1 MKSVIHSP
9 AWLALTSAAL
19 FGLATPFAKLLLGGM
34 QAWLLAGLLYL
45 GAGLGLGLYSLTRRA
60 GGHAPREAPLTRAD
74 LPWLVAAIASGGVI
88 APVLLMSGLNLTTAS
103 SGSLLLNLEAI
114 ATVAIAALI
123 FREHV
128 GGRLVS
134 GAALIIA
141 GALALSWQGS
151 FFELDAGAILIAGAC
166 IAWGIDN
173 NLTRRISG
181 ADPVQIT
188 LLRGLIAGAVNV
200 SIGLAGGAALPEPA
214 LLAGTLVTGFFGYG
228 VSLVL
233 FVMSLQRLG
242 TARTGAYF
250 STAPFIGALAAI
262 PLLSD
267 PVTPQFLI
275 AGALMGIGVW
285 LSLTENHLHPHTHE
299 ALEHSHR
306 HSHDEHHQHAHMDE
320 APSDATHTHTHRHD
334 PLSHTH
340 PHWPDLHHR
349 HGHGPKNNAA

>member
-1 MKSVIHSP
+1 MTIFMRNP
-9 AWLALTSAAL
+9 ALLAIASAAL

-45 GAGLGLGLYSLTRRA
+45 GAGLGLGAYSLIQRA
-60 GGHAPREAPLTRAD
+60 RKQVPREAPLSRAD
-74 LPWLVAAIASGGVI
+74 LPWLAAAILAGGII
-88 APVLLMSGLNLTTAS
+88 APVLLMTGLNLTSAS

-123 FREHV
+123 FREHI
-128 GGRLVS
+128 GGRLLL
-134 GAALIIA
+134 GATLIIA

-151 FFELDAGAILIAGAC
+151 FFALDAGALLITLAC
-166 IAWGIDN
+166 VAWGLDN

-188 LLRGLIAGAVNV
+188 MLRGMIAGAVNV
-200 SIGLAGGAALPEPA
+200 LIGLAGGAVLPEPM
-214 LLAGTLVTGFFGYG
+214 LLAGTLITGFLGYG

-250 STAPFIGALAAI
+250 STAPFVGALAAI
-262 PLLSD
+262 ALLSD
-267 PVTPQFLI
+267 PVTPQLLL
-275 AGALMGIGVW
+275 AGALMSLGVW
-285 LSLTENHLHPHTHE
+285 LSLTEQHQHAHDHD

-306 HSHDEHHQHAHMDE
+306 HSHDAHHQHIHAEDD
-320 APSDATHTHTHRHD
+320 AASDAPHTHAHRHAPLTHTHA
-334 PLSHTH
+334 
-340 PHWPDLHHR
+340 HWPDLHHR
-349 HGHGPKNNAA
+349 HGH

>member
-1 MKSVIHSP
+1 MTVFMRSP
-9 AWLALTSAAL
+9 ALLALLSAAL

-45 GAGLGLGLYSLTRRA
+45 GAGLGLGLITLLRRA
-60 GGHAPREAPLTRAD
+60 GRQAPRETPLARAD
-74 LPWLVAAIASGGVI
+74 LPWLAAAIISGGII

-123 FREHV
+123 FREHT
-128 GGRLVS
+128 GARLLM

-141 GALALSWQGS
+141 GAMALSWQGS
-151 FFELDAGAILIAGAC
+151 FFVLDQGAVLITGAC

-188 LLRGLIAGAVNV
+188 MLRGLIAGAVNV
-200 SIGLAGGAALPEPA
+200 SIGLTGGAALPEPA

-275 AGALMGIGVW
+275 AGALMGLGVW
-285 LSLTENHLHPHTHE
+285 LSLTENHLHAHDHDV
-299 ALEHSHR
+299 LEHSHR
-306 HSHDEHHQHAHMDE
+306 HSHDAHHQHTHLDE
-320 APSDATHTHTHRHD
+320 AATGAAHTHAHRHA
-334 PLSHTH
+334 PLTHAH

-349 HGHGPKNNAA
+349 HGHKEGTG

>member
-45 GAGLGLGLYSLTRRA
+45 GAGLGLGIYTLVRRA
-60 GGHAPREAPLTRAD
+60 SRHSKREAQLTRAD
-74 LPWLVAAIASGGVI
+74 LPWLVAAIFSGGII

-114 ATVAIAALI
+114 ATVSIAALI
-123 FREHV
+123 FSEHI
-128 GGRLVS
+128 GGRLIL
-134 GAALIIA
+134 GAALIIT
-141 GALALSWQGS
+141 GAIALSWQGGV
-151 FFELDAGAILIAGAC
+151 FVLDAGAILIAGAC

-188 LLRGLIAGAVNV
+188 LLRGLIAGGVNV
-200 SIGLAGGAALPEPA
+200 AIGLAGGASLPAPA

-228 VSLVL
+228 ISLVL
-233 FVMSLQRLG
+233 FVISLQRLG

-275 AGALMGIGVW
+275 AGALMGVGVW

-299 ALEHSHR
+299 ALAHSHR
-306 HSHDEHHQHAHMDE
+306 HSHDDHHQHAHSEDKTGH
-320 APSDATHTHTHRHD
+320 APHSHTHRHE
-334 PLSHTH
+334 PLTHTH
-340 PHWPDLHHR
+340 AHWPDLHHR
-349 HGHGPKNNAA
+349 HGHKDG

>member
-1 MKSVIHSP
+1 MTVFMRSP
-9 AWLALTSAAL
+9 ALLALLSAAL

-45 GAGLGLGLYSLTRRA
+45 GAGLGLGLITLLRRA
-60 GGHAPREAPLTRAD
+60 GRQAPRETPLARAD
-74 LPWLVAAIASGGVI
+74 LPWLVAAIISGGII
-88 APVLLMSGLNLTTAS
+88 APVLLMSGLNMTTAS

-114 ATVAIAALI
+114 ATVGIAALI

-128 GGRLVS
+128 GWRLLL

-141 GALALSWQGS
+141 GAMALSWQGG
-151 FFELDAGAILIAGAC
+151 FFVLDGGAVLITGAC
-166 IAWGIDN
+166 VAWGIDN

-188 LLRGLIAGAVNV
+188 MLRGLIAGAVNV
-200 SIGLAGGAALPEPA
+200 SIGLTGGAVLPEPA

-228 VSLVL
+228 ISLVL

-275 AGALMGIGVW
+275 AGLLMGIGVW
-285 LSLTENHLHPHTHE
+285 LSLTENHLHAHDHDV
-299 ALEHSHR
+299 LEHSHR
-306 HSHDEHHQHAHMDE
+306 HSHDEHHQHAHPGE
-320 APSDATHTHTHRHD
+320 APSDTPHTHAHKHE
-334 PLSHTH
+334 PLTHTH

-349 HGHGPKNNAA
+349 HGHKADETS

>member
-1 MKSVIHSP
+1 MTVLAGNP
-9 AWLALTSAAL
+9 AFMALASAAL
-19 FGLATPFAKLLLGGM
+19 FGLATPFAKLFLEGI

-45 GAGLGLGLYSLTRRA
+45 GAGIGLGLFILLRRA
-60 GGHAPREAPLTRAD
+60 GGQGPRETPLARAD
-74 LPWLVAAIASGGVI
+74 LPWLAAAIGAGGLA
-88 APVLLMSGLNLTTAS
+88 APVLLMFGLNMTSAS
-103 SGSLLLNLEAI
+103 TGSLLLNLEAI
-114 ATVAIAALI
+114 ATIGIAALI
-123 FREHV
+123 FREHA
-128 GGRLVS
+128 GLRLLL
-134 GAALIIA
+134 GAVLILA
-141 GALALSWQGS
+141 GAVALSWHGD
-151 FFELDAGAILIAGAC
+151 FFTLDYGAILISAAC

-188 LLRGLIAGAVNV
+188 MLRGLIAGVVNV
-200 SIGLAGGAALPEPA
+200 SIGLAGGATFPEPVILAGA
-214 LLAGTLVTGFFGYG
+214 LLTGFLGYG

-250 STAPFIGALAAI
+250 ATAPFIGALAAI

-275 AGALMGIGVW
+275 AGALMGLGVW
-285 LSLTENHLHPHTHE
+285 LSLTEHHQHVHAHE

-306 HSHDEHHQHAHMDE
+306 HSHDPHHQHRHPDD
-320 APSDATHTHTHRHD
+320 APETASHTHPHRHE
-334 PLSHTH
+334 PLTHSH

-349 HGHGPKNNAA
+349 HGH